1 MGLVFYDTLM
11 IRSLPYCLVSMSP
24 VGIPDLLNQ
33 FVYLKVFPPDSM
45 NVRLSSSLVFIAAK
59 PVATIVK

>member
-1 MGLVFYDTLM
+1 M

-33 FVYLKVFPPDSM
+33 FVYLKEFPPDSV
-45 NVRLSSSLVFIAAK
+45 NVRLSSSPQVFVFIAAV